1 MHHTRH
7 ASRGMTLVELMAV
20 VAIIGVLAVLA
31 SVGYGRW
38 SRSAKMAEAT
48 NLVAS
53 IKNAQENYYSQAGHY
68 LDVSK
73 GLEPGQLYPAKDP
86 GPTKVAWGEDCT
98 WCNADWKRLGIK
110 ADAPVYFGYATIADD
125 GIDPEGRGIIVK
137 TEAGNVDWTREAGG
151 TKITKPWYIVRAMA
165 DTNGNK
171 KYAQVIGF
179 SFGGRIITDNEGE

>member
-1 MHHTRH
+1 
-7 ASRGMTLVELMAV
+7 MTLIELMIV
-20 VAIIGVLAVLA
+20 VAIIGVVAVLA

-53 IKNAQENYYSQAGHY
+53 IKNAQENYFSQAGHY

-73 GLEPGQLYPAKDP
+73 NLEPGNLYPAKT
-86 GPTKVAWGEDCT
+86 PTSSKVVWGADCT

-110 ADAPVYFGYATIADD
+110 ADAPVYFGYATVADD
-125 GIDPEGRGIIVK
+125 ATDPTGRGIVVATEKGPIDWT
-137 TEAGNVDWTREAGG
+137 TEAGGV
-151 TKITKPWYIVRAMA
+151 KINKPWYIVRAMA
-165 DTNGNK
+165 DANDNG

-179 SFGGRIITDNEGE
+179 SFGSRIITDNEGE